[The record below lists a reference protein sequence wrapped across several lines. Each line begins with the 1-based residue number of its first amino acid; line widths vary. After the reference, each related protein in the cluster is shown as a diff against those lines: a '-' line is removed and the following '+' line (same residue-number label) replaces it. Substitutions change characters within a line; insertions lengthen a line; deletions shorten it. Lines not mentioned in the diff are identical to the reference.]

1 MQVVAAGWD
10 EDDSSVLRRAI
21 HARHVMNNDVSRLL
35 DAQPPISNDEL
46 PYWIWYP
53 TLPSASTLCRLAET
67 REAMRPQCIRACI
80 AGGYRMAYSKIMTM
94 SNDTKSGE
102 NILPAADADVIME
115 AEASPDGDFFVA
127 DLKRRQQEQEITPLL
142 PTYDRWKNCIPWRS
156 RDPSS
161 SVLLEYLADGA
172 SSVVHEGQG
181 Y

>member
-1 MQVVAAGWD
+1 MYNARCLSEHFFGVLLARNPDTMQVVAAGWD

-21 HARHVMNNDVSRLL
+21 HARHVMNNNVSRPL
-35 DAQPPISNDEL
+35 DAQPPIPDDEL

-80 AGGYRMAYSKIMTM
+80 AGGYRMAYSKIMSM

-102 NILPAADADVIME
+102 NVLPAADADVIME

-127 DLKRRQQEQEITPLL
+127 DSKRRQQETRHHSAAANL
-142 PTYDRWKNCIPWRS
+142 
-156 RDPSS
+156 
-161 SVLLEYLADGA
+161 
-172 SSVVHEGQG
+172 
-181 Y
+181 